1 MRMSRT
7 PDEARRA
14 ELLDAV
20 VDYVCKHGVARLSL
34 RPLAQAVDSSP
45 RVLLYY
51 FNSKEDLVTEVLE
64 QAGARQRRLFSRLR
78 MQHLGS
84 VQACREIWSI
94 MSAPGSEP
102 IFRLLFEVYGLA
114 LQDRKRYARFLKRV
128 VEPWLE
134 YIATPLV
141 QSGWRIA
148 DARAYATIVVAGF
161 RGFLLDLC
169 ATRDRERIDRAVE
182 LWFETLSYAVA
193 SKDVAS

>member
-1 MRMSRT
+1 MSRT

-20 VDYVCKHGVARLSL
+20 VDYVCKHGVAGLSL

-64 QAGARQRRLFSRLR
+64 QAGARQRRLFERLQT
-78 MQHLGS
+78 QHLGS
-84 VQACREIWSI
+84 SDACREIWNV
-94 MSAPGSEP
+94 MSASASEP
-102 IFRLLFEVYGLA
+102 IFRLFFEVYGLA

-128 VEPWLE
+128 VAPWLE
-134 YIATPLV
+134 YIGAPLV
-141 QSGWRIA
+141 QSGWRKA
-148 DARAYATIVVAGF
+148 DARAYATIVIAGF

-169 ATRDRERIDRAVE
+169 ATRDRERVGRAVE
-182 LWFETLSYAVA
+182 LWLETLSSYAARKDLA
-193 SKDVAS
+193 S

>member
-1 MRMSRT
+1 MSRT

-64 QAGARQRRLFSRLR
+64 QAGARQRRLFERLR
-78 MQHLGS
+78 TQHLGS
-84 VQACREIWSI
+84 SDACREIWNI
-94 MSAPGSEP
+94 MSAPASEP
-102 IFRLLFEVYGLA
+102 IFRLFFEVYGLA
-114 LQDRKRYARFLKRV
+114 LQDRRRYARFLKRV

-134 YIATPLV
+134 YIGAPLV
-141 QSGWRIA
+141 QAGCPKS

-169 ATRDRERIDRAVE
+169 ATRDRERVNRAVE
-182 LWFETLSYAVA
+182 MWLETLSYPSAAKEVA
-193 SKDVAS
+193 S